1 MNSIE
6 KLVLMVNQIA
16 TNLAM
21 EDDPIAATAE
31 HIKLFWD
38 PRMKQMIRQYD
49 GSGLSHIAI
58 AAIRQL

>member
-16 TNLAM
+16 TNLAT

-31 HIKLFWD
+31 HMQLFWD
-38 PRMKQMIRQYD
+38 PRMKQMIQHYD
-49 GSGLSHIAI
+49 GSGLSHVAI